1 MAKDS
6 FAQPIGSEWV
16 QLSILAGVIVFISF
30 SGGFIHVFS
39 PCLELKAG
47 IPGARCKIG
56 ATYPGPQ
63 YAVSAP
69 IILA

>member
-6 FAQPIGSEWV
+6 FAQSIGSEWV
-16 QLSILAGVIVFISF
+16 QLSIPAGVIVFISF

-47 IPGARCKIG
+47 IPGAMQDWCHISRPPICCFR
-56 ATYPGPQ
+56 
-63 YAVSAP
+63 P